1 MDENSVAQFSLCNK
15 ARFKSLNDALTRPVL
30 TDVQNVRSVR
40 GGNLKLL
47 DIFRGSASKTSGHLN
62 EISKEFMKQISIKN
76 SINLSENPY
85 GVTCFNIKD
94 VKCNKLVCD
103 TLLGL
108 VNNNSS
114 TLI

>member
-15 ARFKSLNDALTRPVL
+15 AKFKSLNDALTKPVL
-30 TDVQNVRSVR
+30 TDVQNVRSLR

-47 DIFRGSASKTSGHLN
+47 DVFRGSASKTSGQLN
-62 EISKEFMKQISIKN
+62 AVSKEFAKQMSIKN
-76 SINLSENPY
+76 SINLSENSY

-94 VKCNKLVCD
+94 VNCNKLVCD
-103 TLLGL
+103 TLFSI

-114 TLI
+114 TLL